1 MYVSVFLF
9 RILAYKCRYVT
20 NYLFFIFHVLNYV
33 LLLSYTLY
41 SHWNSFHFGF
51 DTREGLRICTG
62 GSPVCFSRILV
73 VLAFI
78 IPIWNK
84 QPASDPR
91 FQNTG
96 ILLDCST
103 PDRPFHSP
111 SCVTTLLP
119 AANTN
124 KISYLPCCL
133 SSCTASSGPA
143 PPILLVHLQAV
154 EPLLPPTTAAHCSG
168 PQGTFW
174 KPKTRNSPSCSQLCF
189 LWRRDNIVVWED
201 RVFTLHMKKNL
212 CLYVL
217 DWSCLLPTKQKR
229 TSLMQSCCWN
239 LFFLFGQPN

>member
-1 MYVSVFLF
+1 MLELF
-9 RILAYKCRYVT
+9 
-20 NYLFFIFHVLNYV
+20 NFFF
-33 LLLSYTLY
+33 LLSDFKKLFL
-41 SHWNSFHFGF
+41 WMLEMFL
-51 DTREGLRICTG
+51 ELK
-62 GSPVCFSRILV
+62 
-73 VLAFI
+73 I
-78 IPIWNK
+78 IS
-84 QPASDPR
+84 QPKS
-91 FQNTG
+91 Q
-96 ILLDCST
+96 
-103 PDRPFHSP
+103 
-111 SCVTTLLP
+111 
-119 AANTN
+119 
-124 KISYLPCCL
+124 YLPCCL

-154 EPLLPPTTAAHCSG
+154 EPLLPPTTTAHCSG
-168 PQGTFW
+168 PQGTLW